1 MIMPGNCSLKDIFH
15 DFAADRR
22 GSFII
27 LFGLMAAIIAFA
39 VGTGIDYTRAKNEEA
54 RLQAAVDAAVLAGS
68 AHGLTSSDIQSIEDA
83 AMASFNLNYK
93 PAQGATFPNPIA
105 TFNFNQATKQL
116 VGSSTG
122 NVPTTLA
129 NIFGFETLPIRANA
143 TATTG
148 IQQLEYVLAID
159 QSGSMLAQ
167 GRQVALE
174 AALQEFR
181 TALEN
186 NLSFGNSAYVG
197 IVPWQT
203 TVNVGPERNDW
214 VFGLDRSARQDGL
227 NQSPL
232 LNRSLG
238 TNGDPNNLVFKR
250 DTHRDVII
258 HALSTFNF
266 TAQGYPRGD
275 TTMTKTNLEPF
286 FSGQTPQIQQ
296 DEYESLSW
304 RGCVME
310 RDGNNTIP
318 VSSDVTAVTIDDFA
332 HSVTDRTGLA
342 ADPDVLNPPLG
353 NDRFQIYYTP
363 LQWGQGVAI
372 NDWNPYRDASEED
385 DSNSGI
391 TERVRISSGN
401 IRIGSSRSANIGCIR
416 QPMTYFFDLGDST
429 QTNKLRQAI
438 IDLHPADDT
447 WADTDASLGILW
459 ALRMLDPRW
468 RVPWGSQ
475 TPSTVPSA
483 FLNNPDGTP
492 NLAQRGLPTRKIIIL
507 LTDGQNGLG
516 GAERTDILPET
527 WTAYGDTRNANS
539 LGISSTNLSRSDTTR
554 YLNIRELR
562 VCELA
567 KNLGVEV
574 YTIGFTLSAIS
585 SVTVRN
591 EVQTTLNNCASK
603 PNANVPDYSFEAETG
618 NLSEV
623 FREITRQSNQIN
635 LTN

>member
-1 MIMPGNCSLKDIFH
+1 MSGNCSFKDTFRN
-15 DFAADRR
+15 FAADRR
-22 GSFII
+22 GSFVII
-27 LFGLMAAIIAFA
+27 FGLMAAIIAFA

-68 AHGLTSSDIQSIEDA
+68 AHGLTSSDTQSIEDA

-93 PAQGATFPNPIA
+93 PTQGTIFQNPIA
-105 TFNFNQATKQL
+105 TFKFNQATRQL

-122 NVPTTLA
+122 NVPTTLT
-129 NIFGFETLPIRANA
+129 NIFGFDTLSIRANA

-159 QSGSMLAQ
+159 QSGSML
-167 GRQVALE
+167 GNRQ
-174 AALQEFR
+174 

-186 NLSFGNSAYVG
+186 ALLVFRDELQNGLSFGSSAFVG

-203 TVNVGPERNDW
+203 TVNVGPELKDW
-214 VFGLDRSARQDGL
+214 VFGLDRSLRQDGL
-227 NQSPL
+227 DRSPL

-238 TNGDPNNLVFKR
+238 TGGDPNNLVFKR
-250 DTHRDVII
+250 DTHRDVIVQ
-258 HALSTFNF
+258 ALSTFNF

-275 TTMTKTNLEPF
+275 TTMTRTNLAPF

-318 VSSDVTAVTIDDFA
+318 VPSAVTAVTIDDFD
-332 HSVTDRTGLA
+332 HSVTNRAGLA

-353 NDRFQIYYTP
+353 NDRFQIYYPP
-363 LQWGQGVAI
+363 LQWGQGLAI
-372 NDWNPYRDASEED
+372 NDWNPYRDVAENADSSETQTVNNR
-385 DSNSGI
+385 SFSFG
-391 TERVRISSGN
+391 T
-401 IRIGSSRSANIGCIR
+401 SRSANIGCIR
-416 QPMTYFFDLGDST
+416 QPMTYFFDLGDAT
-429 QTNKLRQAI
+429 QISNLTQAI
-438 IDLHPADDT
+438 NDLDPADDT

-492 NLAQRGLPTRKIIIL
+492 NSAQRGLPTRKIIIL

-516 GAERTDILPET
+516 GAERPGILPET
-527 WTAYGDTRNANS
+527 WTAYGDTRNSSS
-539 LGISSTNLSRSDTTR
+539 LNISSTNLSRNDTAR

-574 YTIGFTLSAIS
+574 YTIGFDLASIGSTTI
-585 SVTVRN
+585 RN
-591 EVQTTLNNCASK
+591 EVQGTLNNCASQ
-603 PNANVPDYSFEAETG
+603 PNADVPDYSFEAGTA

-623 FREITRQSNQIN
+623 FRQITRQSNQIN